1 MAESNPTRSLDST
14 GETGE
19 ESLNALQRVAR
30 RMIERPDSVY
40 QVLFYIAAGFF
51 LLISLFPF
59 YWLIILSLT
68 PNDLIAGM
76 GLLPN
81 GFNPGSYV
89 EVFET
94 APLHL
99 FILNSVIIA
108 LLTTVVVLIIGS
120 MGGYVFGRYDFPGK
134 TFLLLGVL
142 VISYFPPAA
151 FMIPLFR
158 LFTGNVPLFG
168 LEYPQLYNT
177 PGAVVMPLSAL
188 IMPLVIFILATFYGQ
203 IPDGLEDA
211 SRIEGSTRIGALY
224 RIIVPLSAPGVATAG
239 ILTFIIVY
247 NEFFFSFLMLEGSA
261 QEWAVILHGIFR
273 YQGARSQA
281 FNLMAAASLIGVLPM
296 ATLVALAQDK
306 IVSGLTQGALKE

>member
-1 MAESNPTRSLDST
+1 
-14 GETGE
+14 
-19 ESLNALQRVAR
+19 
-30 RMIERPDSVY
+30 
-40 QVLFYIAAGFF
+40 
-51 LLISLFPF
+51 
-59 YWLIILSLT
+59 
-68 PNDLIAGM
+68 
-76 GLLPN
+76 
-81 GFNPGSYV
+81 
-89 EVFET
+89 
-94 APLHL
+94 
-99 FILNSVIIA
+99 
-108 LLTTVVVLIIGS
+108 
-120 MGGYVFGRYDFPGK
+120 
-134 TFLLLGVL
+134 
-142 VISYFPPAA
+142 
-151 FMIPLFR
+151 
-158 LFTGNVPLFG
+158 
-168 LEYPQLYNT
+168 
-177 PGAVVMPLSAL
+177 MPLSAL

-296 ATLVALAQDK
+296 ATIVALAQDK